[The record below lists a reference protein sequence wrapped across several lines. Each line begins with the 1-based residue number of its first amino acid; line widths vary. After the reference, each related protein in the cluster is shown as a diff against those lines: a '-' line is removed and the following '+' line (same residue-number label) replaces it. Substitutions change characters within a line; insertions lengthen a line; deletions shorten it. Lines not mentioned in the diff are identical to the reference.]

1 MAGKAILVSAFLLPA
16 SLAAC
21 LNASCAPGGN
31 FDLRYWSLQL
41 PTGDAGKAGTIK
53 STKLQGCQGYQDANF
68 FTDGSTGQLAM
79 LAPGNP
85 QLTQCATTS
94 GSDHCRTELRE
105 VDKDSGA
112 NAAWDPAIKTN
123 TLSVTMTVVS
133 ADDGTHGTAIGQIFA
148 SDAGKPLAE
157 MFYGRDGK
165 IVVGVKPDAAGN
177 QIITQVGQV
186 PVGTQFNYVLSYSAD
201 RLSVSINGAE
211 TELSTYSWESPLC
224 YFKSGNYNQG
234 KSEGGSEVH
243 IAAIKVSHTD

>member
-1 MAGKAILVSAFLLPA
+1 MAAKAIVVAAFLLPV

-21 LNASCAPGGN
+21 LNPSCAPGGN

-41 PTGDAGKAGTIK
+41 PTGDDGKAGIIK
-53 STKLQGCQGYQDANF
+53 STELQGCQGYQDANF
-68 FTDGSTGQLAM
+68 FTDDSTSQLVM

-94 GSDHCRTELRE
+94 GSTHCRTELRE

-112 NAAWDPAIKTN
+112 NAAWDPIKTN

-148 SDAGKPLAE
+148 SDAGKPLVE
-157 MFYGRDGK
+157 MYYSRDGE
-165 IVVGVKPDAAGN
+165 IVVGVKPDANGN

-186 PVGTQFNYVLSYSAD
+186 PVGTQFDYVLSYSAD
-201 RLSVSINGAE
+201 RLSVSINGVE
-211 TELSTYSWESPLC
+211 TELSTYSWESPRC
-224 YFKSGNYNQG
+224 YFKTGNYNQG
-234 KSEGGSEVH
+234 KSEEGSEVH